1 MPTRSEPLSRGR
13 VERVIA
19 AARVALAGS
28 SLLGIWLDPA
38 EPSRLVD
45 LTYTLQ
51 AVYLFYALALA
62 GVMWRRES
70 VGRLPLV
77 THLTDIA
84 VASIFQ
90 YLTLGPSSPFFT
102 YFVFALF
109 SAAIRWGWQA
119 TVRTAGLVLGMF
131 IAISVWLSRTLGPA
145 EFELNRFV
153 IRAVYLIVVTIV
165 LVYLGQHEARLRD
178 EIRRIARWPAAGPGT
193 WTSVVPKILEH
204 ALSIIR
210 ARQVMVIWRDADAG
224 GWHMSTLPESAGI
237 IETFEPATFQALVP
251 PNLTD
256 SSFLCRAALD
266 GDAVVDV
273 SRAGAVTRW
282 TGLPVNPSLV
292 SRLGSAGLMSAPFS
306 TDQVSGRVFFT
317 EMSSPTVEA
326 LPLVELVAREI
337 GGSISQLHSYD
348 KSRQIAIT
356 EDRIRVAR
364 DLHDGVLQSLTGIR
378 LELQSMADQAAG
390 SWRKPPSDRLLA
402 IERALSIE
410 QRELRRFIEDLR
422 PTSAAPAGPSL
433 AGRLEDLRQRIA
445 LEWRTPITIRVSP
458 SDLALPDAIDRD
470 VPLMVHEAIVN
481 ALKHGRPSRVAID
494 VRLADDDLTIIVKD
508 DGRGFGFRGRRDHG
522 ELVASNA
529 GPVSLRERVAS
540 LGGEI
545 AVESGPSGSRV
556 ELTLPMRFAH
566 V

>member
-1 MPTRSEPLSRGR
+1 MPPRSEPLSRGR

-19 AARVALAGS
+19 AVRVALAGS
-28 SLLGIWLDPA
+28 SLFGVWLDPA

-45 LTYTLQ
+45 LTYTLHG
-51 AVYLFYALALA
+51 VYLIYALALA

-70 VGRLPLV
+70 VGRLPLA

-119 TVRTAGLVLGMF
+119 TVRTAGLVLAMF
-131 IAISVWLSRTLGPA
+131 IAMSASLSRTLGPA
-145 EFELNRFV
+145 EFELKRFV
-153 IRAVYLIVVTIV
+153 IRTVYLVVVTVV
-165 LVYLGQHEARLRD
+165 LAYLGQHEARLRE
-178 EIRRIARWPAAGPGT
+178 EIRRIARWPAAGDGT

-204 ALSIIR
+204 ALSIVD
-210 ARQVMVIWRDADAG
+210 ARQVMVAWRDAEAG
-224 GWHMSTLPESAGI
+224 SWYISTLPESAGI
-237 IETFEPATFQALVP
+237 IEKHESSAFHALVP
-251 PNLTD
+251 PNLTT
-256 SSFLCRAALD
+256 SSFLCRTALD
-266 GDAVVDV
+266 GQAVVDV
-273 SRAGAVTRW
+273 SRGGAVTRW
-282 TGLPVNPSLV
+282 MGLPVHPALAR
-292 SRLGSAGLMSAPFS
+292 RLSPGGVMSAPFS
-306 TDQVSGRVFFT
+306 SDQLSGRVFFT
-317 EMSSPTVEA
+317 EMSSPNAEM

-337 GGSISQLHSYD
+337 GGSIGQLHSYE
-348 KSRQIAIT
+348 KSRQLAIT

-390 SWRKPPSDRLLA
+390 SWRKPPSERLLA

-410 QRELRRFIEDLR
+410 QRELRRFIEDLK
-422 PTSAAPAGPSL
+422 PTMPVPSGPSL

-445 LEWRTPITIRVSP
+445 LEWRSPLTIRVSP
-458 SDLALPDAIDRD
+458 GDLSVPEMIDRD

-481 ALKHGRPSRVAID
+481 ALKHGRPSRVAVD
-494 VRLADDDLTIIVKD
+494 VRATDDDLRIIVED
-508 DGRGFGFRGRRDHG
+508 DGRGFGFRGRRDHAA
-522 ELVASNA
+522 LVASNA

-545 AVESGPSGSRV
+545 TIESGSSGSRV
-556 ELTLPMRFAH
+556 ELTIPVRLVH